1 MKRKLISILMIAIM
15 AALLISPA
23 LSADAFRDVSRTQW
37 YYDAVNYVVE
47 NKYMN
52 GIDAHTFAPEVPV
65 TRGVLVT
72 VLYRM
77 DGTPSGYS
85 RTSFSDVKRGS
96 YYEAAVAWA
105 SANGIVTGYS
115 STKFGPNDP
124 VTREQFA
131 AILYRYAG
139 YKGVDEPS
147 NAKLSQYDDYPQIS
161 AYAIPAMRWANENG
175 LLTGT
180 SQTTLSPKGTTT
192 RAQAAAIIMR
202 YQQLQTDGP
211 DEKDHEQREAAE
223 NDDPVK
229 DPEQNDDPIKSPE
242 QNTPASSGQPEIIVS
257 SVTAKKGG
265 QVTVDVNVENNPGIL
280 GMTLSVSYDS
290 KVLTLT
296 AAESGDALKD
306 VLSFT
311 PAKNLK
317 SGCSFVWYG
326 TTLRSQ
332 QIKDGCILRLTFK
345 VNTAASGTYP
355 IVITASTDDI
365 IDADLNAVTAQITN
379 GGITV
384 K

>member
-1 MKRKLISILMIAIM
+1 M

-77 DGTPSGYS
+77 DGTPGGYS

-175 LLTGT
+175 FLTGT
-180 SQTTLSPKGTTT
+180 SQTTLRRKERRPVRRQRRSLCVISSCRQTARMKKIMSSAKRPKMTIRSKT
-192 RAQAAAIIMR
+192 RNRTMIRSKARNRIHLQAP
-202 YQQLQTDGP
+202 TS
-211 DEKDHEQREAAE
+211 QR
-223 NDDPVK
+223 
-229 DPEQNDDPIKSPE
+229 S
-242 QNTPASSGQPEIIVS
+242 
-257 SVTAKKGG
+257 
-265 QVTVDVNVENNPGIL
+265 
-280 GMTLSVSYDS
+280 LS
-290 KVLTLT
+290 
-296 AAESGDALKD
+296 A
-306 VLSFT
+306 
-311 PAKNLK
+311 P
-317 SGCSFVWYG
+317 
-326 TTLRSQ
+326 
-332 QIKDGCILRLTFK
+332 
-345 VNTAASGTYP
+345 
-355 IVITASTDDI
+355 
-365 IDADLNAVTAQITN
+365 
-379 GGITV
+379 
-384 K
+384 